1 VTVLQPLTP
10 LRDVSIPQ
18 RPLLPEDDWRL
29 LGTWSAAMQRALN
42 EDRPGDAVL
51 LSHVVLRQLPRHLAT
66 YLRLIRA
73 AWMLRRWEEGDSWG
87 RRLLRADPSNALAWR
102 AVAMASEQRSER
114 SRSHARWQRA
124 FESDPYEPEIRAGLV
139 RTSVDLARLPALN
152 DSCLATLYL
161 RGMRWEQAAELFAA
175 LAERDNRRTDYQIG
189 QLLALWQ
196 LGLNEQA
203 YELAGRLTQTQPYLL
218 YAWIVTDATGDA
230 NDQALARHPLT
241 TMDPD
246 GDYLRLSTGLAAPD
260 RQVRLNLTEADKEV
274 LERVLPEAESLQADD

>member
-1 VTVLQPLTP
+1 
-10 LRDVSIPQ
+10 
-18 RPLLPEDDWRL
+18 
-29 LGTWSAAMQRALN
+29 
-42 EDRPGDAVL
+42 
-51 LSHVVLRQLPRHLAT
+51 
-66 YLRLIRA
+66 
-73 AWMLRRWEEGDSWG
+73 
-87 RRLLRADPSNALAWR
+87 
-102 AVAMASEQRSER
+102 MASEQRSER